1 MIIFVLLGIALG
13 ASTLGAICGI
23 GGGVIIKPLL
33 DSFHIASVS
42 TISFLSGL
50 TVLSM
55 SAYSIIKAFISK
67 ENLVNLKTGT
77 PLALGAA
84 IGGIA
89 GKQLFNL
96 LKVMSANPDKVGAY
110 QAISLG
116 IATAGTLL
124 YTLKKS
130 SIKTHEMRNPLI
142 CVLIGLALGM
152 MSSFMGI
159 GGGPFNL
166 VVLSFFFSMSTKV
179 AAQNSLYIILI
190 SQLSSLLTTLLTNS
204 VPEFNFLWLIVMV
217 AGGISGGI
225 LGRKLNKK
233 LSEDAVNKLFT
244 LFLFIIIGISIY
256 NTFQFL

>member
-84 IGGIA
+84 I